1 MNAIKRS
8 AAERLSADSTGTDG
22 GGGNSHLNGAS
33 GQKQVSSQDA
43 PKSSMPS
50 RWLVFLLA
58 ITSGLV
64 IMNIYY
70 NYLRA
75 IVILP
80 IIGLLAFTGCANQDT
95 AGHQT
100 VTTKRVAAYLE
111 QPQDRTV
118 NPADQDPD
126 PTYEWFY

>member
-1 MNAIKRS
+1 MLPQPYDMK
-8 AAERLSADSTGTDG
+8 
-22 GGGNSHLNGAS
+22 NSKL
-33 GQKQVSSQDA
+33 
-43 PKSSMPS
+43 PS
-50 RWLVFLLA
+50 K
-58 ITSGLV
+58 T
-64 IMNIYY
+64 

-100 VTTKRVAAYLE
+100 VATKQVAAYLE
-111 QPQDRTV
+111 QPQERTV
-118 NPADQDPD
+118 TPADQDPD